1 MRPCHT
7 LFGFVLLLFLQLR
20 FLLPAPFLAFSF
32 SFHFVRR
39 DKCQLISGNALFPWQ
54 LYPVTDASLKALGR
68 GTGLPLTTK
77 GAVFSPRRIKN
88 SKGSLKPLSFPW
100 KDCHLIHAGQ
110 KYLHKCRWWQC
121 LDLPGSVRSL
131 RHTSLSVLTPQ
142 NPGQGHHVWAPALG
156 PNFQSYLSSS
166 LVCALAHPLPVS
178 RLSLPPLYSP
188 DSCSS
193 LKAHPISFSW
203 GHSPDCRRLWSRLP
217 VLHLLGGCTGSGGI
231 DKLPWLSNALL
242 ISGRMNSDSGGQRP
256 VFPFVCSPYLAPWP
270 HLPDLLPRTE

>member
-1 MRPCHT
+1 M
-7 LFGFVLLLFLQLR
+7 
-20 FLLPAPFLAFSF
+20 
-32 SFHFVRR
+32 
-39 DKCQLISGNALFPWQ
+39 
-54 LYPVTDASLKALGR
+54 
-68 GTGLPLTTK
+68 
-77 GAVFSPRRIKN
+77 
-88 SKGSLKPLSFPW
+88 
-100 KDCHLIHAGQ
+100 
-110 KYLHKCRWWQC
+110 
-121 LDLPGSVRSL
+121 DLPGSVWSL

-156 PNFQSYLSSS
+156 PNFQSSLSSS

-188 DSCSS
+188 DSCLS

-217 VLHLLGGCTGSGGI
+217 VLHSLGGCTGSGGI

-256 VFPFVCSPYLAPWP
+256 VLPFVCSPYLAPWP
-270 HLPDLLPRTE
+270 HLTGSPPAD